1 MPEVSACI
9 DMMFPELPFEAR
21 PEAAAAC
28 GLSAMEFWKWS
39 NKNLPAVRRELDR
52 LKLDFNVL
60 NVESRDEKL

>member
-39 NKNLPAVRRELDR
+39 NKNLPAVRRELDTR
-52 LKLDFNVL
+52 
-60 NVESRDEKL
+60 